1 MKTLFSLFLLSCNL
15 CLFAQIGIGSENPR
29 GALDIN
35 SPTESL
41 GGLVLP
47 SNENSSNIKNP
58 LDGGDPVNGTIFY
71 DIQNSCIKLYKNNGT
86 WSECFCKDCS
96 PVTHLLVPTASLITI
111 PTP

>member
-1 MKTLFSLFLLSCNL
+1 MKSQLTLSFLFLSLY
-15 CLFAQIGIGSENPR
+15 LFGQVGIGTQTPR

-35 SPTESL
+35 SPIESI

-58 LDGGDPVNGTIFY
+58 QDGGNPVAGTIFY

-86 WSECFCKDCS
+86 WSECFCEDCS
-96 PVTHLLVPTASLITI
+96 PLQRALTLTPITT